1 MNWTLGEAFEALRA
15 RGLTCT
21 LVGDPQLRFG
31 RVHTDTRTLQR
42 GDLFVALQGERFD
55 AHDFLP
61 QALDAG
67 AVAVVSQRRS
77 RRLPCPACRWP
88 TPARR

>member
-31 RVHTDTRTLQR
+31 RVHTDTRTIEP
-42 GDLFVALQGERFD
+42 GDLFVAL
-55 AHDFLP
+55 
-61 QALDAG
+61 
-67 AVAVVSQRRS
+67 RRH
-77 RRLPCPACRWP
+77 
-88 TPARR
+88 